1 MNSKKII
8 SLIGTVV
15 LLLACLIGSTDLVQA
30 KEKGS
35 NDFCSRYVAVGDK
48 RVHIAM
54 YGAIDENSKDFL
66 DTSKTTVVMLPGLG
80 VPSPHLYFK
89 PLAQALESDFN
100 IVIVEP
106 LGYGLSELT
115 ETDRTVHNMNV
126 ELNHVLD
133 TLKIEECVLLVHSI
147 SGVYGLNFIYD
158 YPEKVKGF
166 IAVDNTVY
174 AEELAESM
182 EWEKEYALQG
192 IKEFQDLR
200 ASFPSIEAFQNAL
213 RMDPE
218 KYGATLPEIVGYTYP
233 DSDKEEYIQ
242 AYSMSN
248 NDTIKSEVNHMEESL
263 LSIKD
268 KKFPSGLPVLT
279 MICSENVESMP
290 VWETAHREQ
299 LDFEAGNHQLY
310 TVKGGH
316 YIWYTNLDEVV
327 RHIQDWRVENHF

>member
-1 MNSKKII
+1 MNSKKVI

-30 KEKGS
+30 KEKAS
-35 NDFCSRYVAVGDK
+35 NDFCGRYVVVGGK
-48 RVHIAM
+48 RIHVAM

-115 ETDRTVHNMNV
+115 EIDRTVHNMN
-126 ELNHVLD
+126 EDLNHVLD

-192 IKEFQDLR
+192 IKEFQNLR

-213 RMDPE
+213 RMDTE
-218 KYGATLPEIVGYTYP
+218 KYGATLPKIVGYTYP

-268 KKFPSGLPVLT
+268 KKFPDSLPVLT

-299 LDFEAGNHQLY
+299 LNFESGNHQLY
-310 TVKGGH
+310 AVKGGH
-316 YIWYTNLDEVV
+316 YIWYTNLSEVV
-327 RHIQDWRVENHF
+327 QHIQAWKAENHF